1 METVLKV
8 EVQVSGANSPNG
20 LISVSVYGSISPKA
34 NNRGSNECLETGHF
48 LHYKEIML
56 GVDYRDYSYNPKGFQ

>member
-34 NNRGSNECLETGHF
+34 NNRGSNECLET
-48 LHYKEIML
+48 
-56 GVDYRDYSYNPKGFQ
+56 KGFQ